1 MALPVAAL
9 AAIIAVAAAVAIAAT
24 VFAIYKLWK
33 NKKKDKDQGNGED
46 KNKKEEKEKGKGK
59 EDDRGKDKDKTKG
72 QKSDDKSVST
82 QDTESVGKPKTNTFT
97 LIDKKSGQ
105 KHQVQG
111 VLGEDGRYHVDGSQ
125 LFTKKNIQESLTT
138 MKNST
143 NNSIN
148 ETKQQQEE
156 FNKKISDISKELE
169 TAKAK
174 LAEQQQTKLQV
185 DQLSA
190 AIGAAAP
197 SVIDS
202 VFSKLNNF
210 DLTPALNAVP
220 LTTKET
226 INEAMKKENDLPEAP
241 PVVNTK
247 EDVIKDIEPKVIK
260 QEVTTSLTEANKAKE
275 EAQGNSL

>member
-59 EDDRGKDKDKTKG
+59 EDDRGK
-72 QKSDDKSVST
+72 SVSS
-82 QDTESVGKPKTNTFT
+82 EKPKTITRRINGK
-97 LIDKKSGQ
+97 DVVGK
-105 KHQVQG
+105 
-111 VLGEDGRYHVDGSQ
+111 LGEDGKYHVDGSQ

-169 TAKAK
+169 AAKAK

-220 LTTKET
+220 LTTMDTVNK
-226 INEAMKKENDLPEAP
+226 AAKKENDLPEAP

-260 QEVTTSLTEANKAKE
+260 QEVKTSLEAANKAKE

>member
-59 EDDRGKDKDKTKG
+59 EDDRGKDKDKTKD
-72 QKSDDKSVST
+72 QKGAD
-82 QDTESVGKPKTNTFT
+82 KPKTNTFT

-125 LFTKKNIQESLTT
+125 FLTKKNIQENLTT

-169 TAKAK
+169 AAKAK

-210 DLTPALNAVP
+210 DLTPALNAIP
-220 LTTKET
+220 LTTMDTVNK
-226 INEAMKKENDLPEAP
+226 AAKKENDLPEAP

-247 EDVIKDIEPKVIK
+247 EDAIKNIEPRVIK